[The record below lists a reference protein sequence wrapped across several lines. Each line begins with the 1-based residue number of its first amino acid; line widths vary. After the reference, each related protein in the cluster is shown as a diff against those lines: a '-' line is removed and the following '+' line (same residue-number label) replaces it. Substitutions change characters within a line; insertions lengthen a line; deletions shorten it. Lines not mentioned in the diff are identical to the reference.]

1 METVHEEDCDT
12 ELNHHHHHHNNTYR
26 TDSYNTNK
34 SCHTDDS
41 LKTSKY
47 TLNFAINN
55 NDTKLKQQPIIIHN
69 EKHNVNCQLY
79 EQLKALGG
87 IKNYKTTKNIFLNDD
102 SNIVSVP
109 ETTTTTSVVL
119 STPSQ
124 TSSSTSLKRSHQFIA
139 PLMTPNKLTVH
150 FNDNNNNSSTSRDS
164 IASNDS
170 NDTIIEADISSLSNL
185 DSFSNSTDK
194 KGSKSNFLDQQK
206 QQQQQTTS
214 NMFYFNP
221 DNLSFT
227 LHQPSNITR
236 RNSMPSGSII
246 PNTKRNSLNVT
257 DL

>member
-1 METVHEEDCDT
+1 LETVHEEDCDT
-12 ELNHHHHHHNNTYR
+12 ELNHHHNTSYR
-26 TDSYNTNK
+26 TDSYNNNK
-34 SCHTDDS
+34 SIHTDDS

-55 NDTKLKQQPIIIHN
+55 NDTKLKQHN
-69 EKHNVNCQLY
+69 EKYNVNSQLY
-79 EQLKALGG
+79 EQLNQLKPLGG

-102 SNIVSVP
+102 SNIESVP
-109 ETTTTTSVVL
+109 ATTTTTSVVL

-124 TSSSTSLKRSHQFIA
+124 TSLSTSLKRSHQFIA
-139 PLMTPNKLTVH
+139 PLMSPNKHTVR
-150 FNDNNNNSSTSRDS
+150 FNDDNNSNTSSRDS

-194 KGSKSNFLDQQK
+194 KGSKSDFLD
-206 QQQQQTTS
+206 QQQTTS

-227 LHQPSNITR
+227 LHPPSNITR
-236 RNSMPSGSII
+236 RNSMPAGSIL
-246 PNTKRNSLNVT
+246 PNSKRNSLNVT